1 MDILHSIALG
11 AGMAWASGLRLYAVL
26 FAAGLLGRL
35 GYLDLP
41 STLDVL
47 QHPLVLGAAGVM
59 LVVEFLADKVPALD
73 SFWDAL
79 HTFIRIPAGAVL
91 AALALGDH
99 DPALML
105 AAGILGGTLAAGTHA
120 TKAGGR
126 ALINTSPEPF
136 SNIATSLGEDFLV
149 AGGLYTAFIHPMLFL
164 ILLVV
169 FVALIAWLLPRIW
182 RGVSLLLGRI
192 TGAGVNQTS
201 NSA

>member
-1 MDILHSIALG
+1 MDILQAIALG

-164 ILLVV
+164 ILLVI

-182 RGVSLLLGRI
+182 RGVSLLLERI

-201 NSA
+201 NSV